1 MSELKIT
8 PKGKFVYALINK
20 VEEVKSAGGVIL
32 PGDRSEGT
40 RLAKVLAKG
49 PDVSDA
55 IEIGGI
61 YAIQWF
67 TGTVVNIA
75 ESNLLD
81 NTHRLIS
88 ESELM
93 ARVEEIDGDT

>member
-8 PKGKFVYALINK
+8 PKGNFCYCLINK
-20 VEEVKSAGGVIL
+20 VEEVKTAGGVIL

-40 RLAKVLAKG
+40 RLAKVMAKG
-49 PDVSDA
+49 PDVSAA
-55 IEIGGI
+55 IEVGDI
-61 YAIQWF
+61 YAVQWF
-67 TGTVVNIA
+67 AGTVVNIA

-81 NTHRLIS
+81 NTHRLMG

-93 ARVEEIDGDT
+93 AKVEEIDGDT